1 MSSEPPS
8 PAAGAES
15 QAPRRRRWRAKFAEA
30 FRGLRLGIRGHSS
43 FLVHFPMAALVIA
56 TAAIL
61 QVDLIRWCILIGCI
75 VAVIAAELFNS
86 AIEILCRVL
95 EIERLPNG
103 RAPLDIAAG
112 AVLAVA
118 IGAAIIGC
126 TIFAVRLIELISRAN
141 PTA

>member
-1 MSSEPPS
+1 
-8 PAAGAES
+8 
-15 QAPRRRRWRAKFAEA
+15 
-30 FRGLRLGIRGHSS
+30 
-43 FLVHFPMAALVIA
+43 MAALVIA

-95 EIERLPNG
+95 EVERLPNG

-126 TIFAVRLIELISRAN
+126 TVFAVRLIELISRAY

>member
-1 MSSEPPS
+1 
-8 PAAGAES
+8 
-15 QAPRRRRWRAKFAEA
+15 
-30 FRGLRLGIRGHSS
+30 
-43 FLVHFPMAALVIA
+43 MAALVIA

-61 QVDLIRWCILIGCI
+61 QVNSVQWCLLIGCI
-75 VAVIAAELFNS
+75 AAVIAAELFNS

-95 EIERLPNG
+95 EVERLPNG

-126 TIFAVRLIELISRAN
+126 TIFAVRLIELISRAH
-141 PTA
+141 PAA